1 MATSDEHLRLRRMTG
16 EVGSKTYND
25 TDLDEFI
32 SLAGGDLNLAA
43 SNIWREKAS
52 GYANL
57 VNMAEA
63 GSSRS
68 NSDLFKH
75 AKEQEATYLAAS
87 SGGAVDSGTGWST
100 TRAIVRP

>member
-1 MATSDEHLRLRRMTG
+1 MATNDDYLRLRRMTG
-16 EVGSKTYND
+16 EVGSKTYAD
-25 TDLDEFI
+25 TDLDIIITENG
-32 SLAGGDLNLAA
+32 SDLNLAA
-43 SNIWREKAS
+43 AQIWREKAS
-52 GYANL
+52 GYADM

-75 AKEQEATYLAAS
+75 AKEQEATFLAAS
-87 SGGAVDSGTGWST
+87 SGGAVDSAGWST